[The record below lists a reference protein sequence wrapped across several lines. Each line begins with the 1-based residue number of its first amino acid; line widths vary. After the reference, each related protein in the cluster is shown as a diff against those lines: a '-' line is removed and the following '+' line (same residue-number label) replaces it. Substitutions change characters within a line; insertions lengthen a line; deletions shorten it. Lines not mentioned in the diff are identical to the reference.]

1 MAMIELSVDES
12 AASQVITLNRPD
24 KRNALSAELIDE
36 LADALDGAMVDDD
49 VRTVQIHG
57 AGKAFCAGADLAEIQ
72 AMQTATV
79 QDNQASSH
87 HLASAFHMLY
97 TLPKPTIAVVDGPA
111 LAGGCGL
118 ASCCDF
124 IVASK
129 AATFGY
135 PEVKIGFVPAIVMI
149 LLTRQVGE
157 RAARDLC
164 LSGRTIDAAEAK
176 SIGLVNQLVESD
188 ELKATADKLA
198 SSLRKNSP
206 QSMEAVKDMF
216 RRLHGMNLDDG
227 MEWAADM
234 NALARGTDDCKEG
247 IAAFLEK
254 RKPGWIE

>member
-1 MAMIELSVDES
+1 MPMIEVSISE
-12 AASQVITLNRPD
+12 ATASQIITLNRPD
-24 KRNALSAELIDE
+24 KRNALNADMIDE
-36 LADALDGAMVDDD
+36 LMEALDIAVMNDD
-49 VRTVQIHG
+49 VRSVQIHG

-111 LAGGCGL
+111 LAGGAGL

-129 AATFGY
+129 TATFGY

-164 LSGRTIDAAEAK
+164 LSGRAVDADEAHRL
-176 SIGLVNQLVESD
+176 GLVNQVVVEAD
-188 ELKATADKLA
+188 LNTTADKLA
-198 SSLRKNSP
+198 ANLRKNSP
-206 QSMEAVKDMF
+206 QSMEQVKDMF
-216 RRLHGMNLDDG
+216 RRLYGMNLDDG

>member
-1 MAMIELSVDES
+1 MATIEIEMDS
-12 AASQVITLNRPD
+12 ATSSLTLTLNRPD
-24 KRNALSAELIDE
+24 KRNALSAEMIDE
-36 LADALDGAMVDDD
+36 LVDALDGAMIDDD
-49 VRTVQIHG
+49 VRSIQIKG
-57 AGKAFCAGADLAEIQ
+57 AGTAFCAGADLAEIQ

-79 QDNQASSH
+79 QENQASSH
-87 HLASAFHMLY
+87 HLASLFHMLY
-97 TLPKPTIAVVDGPA
+97 SLPKPTIAVVDGPA
-111 LAGGCGL
+111 LAGGAGL

-124 IVASK
+124 ILASEQ
-129 AATFGY
+129 ATFGY

-164 LSGRTIDAAEAK
+164 LSGRAVGAAEAFRL
-176 SIGLVNQLVESD
+176 GLVNQLVEGD
-188 ELKATADKLA
+188 LKDAADKLA
-198 SSLRKNSP
+198 KKLRNNSP
-206 QSMEAVKDMF
+206 QSMETVKDMF

>member
-1 MAMIELSVDES
+1 MAIIEIEMDS
-12 AASQVITLNRPD
+12 ATSSLTLTLNRPD
-24 KRNALSAELIDE
+24 KRNALSAEMVDE
-36 LADALDGAMVDDD
+36 LIDALDGAVVDED
-49 VRTVQIHG
+49 VRSVQIKG
-57 AGKAFCAGADLAEIQ
+57 AGQAFCAGADLAEIQ

-79 QDNQASSH
+79 QENQASSH
-87 HLASAFHMLY
+87 HLASLFHMLY
-97 TLPKPTIAVVDGPA
+97 SLPKPTIAVVDGPA
-111 LAGGCGL
+111 LAGGAGL

-124 IVASK
+124 ILASEQ
-129 AATFGY
+129 ATFGY

-164 LSGRTIDAAEAK
+164 LSGRAVDAAEAFRL
-176 SIGLVNQLVESD
+176 GLVNQLVED
-188 ELKATADKLA
+188 DLNEAADKLA
-198 SSLRKNSP
+198 NSLRKNSP

-254 RKPGWIE
+254 RKPNWIV